1 MLCFFG
7 GAVEW
12 DGRLYS
18 RRLIA
23 VATQDLDFYCATK
36 KQVTSICCWFYLV
49 EFCGDLVQ
57 KKAVASTVE

>member
-1 MLCFFG
+1 M
-7 GAVEW
+7 
-12 DGRLYS
+12 DGRLCS

-57 KKAVASTVE
+57 KKAVASTIE